1 MGLLPGLTPEV
12 FAIIFRTFEK
22 SKAMESIIIEI
33 LNPKAKSLLK
43 NLADLNL
50 IKIRKEKDNI
60 ALTELLTRLRKKSDD
75 SFSLEDISSEVESVR
90 EKRYDK

>member
-1 MGLLPGLTPEV
+1 
-12 FAIIFRTFEK
+12 
-22 SKAMESIIIEI
+22 MESIIIEI

-60 ALTELLTRLRKKSDD
+60 ALTELLTRLRTKSDD